1 MSMPKSGRPKAE
13 VLAALRG
20 FKKKDIPWEE
30 GRAMTSIFLAT
41 QEGREVA
48 EEAYTMYLW
57 ENGLDPSAYASLP
70 QMEREVVAM
79 AKAHLR
85 GGADVVG
92 SFTSGGTESCM
103 LAVKTARDWN
113 RAHRPH
119 ISQPQIVI
127 PATGHP
133 AFHKGCQYFGV
144 EAVVTPVD
152 PVTCRADVD
161 AIAAAITD
169 RTILVVGSA
178 CSFPHGAVD
187 DITAIGAIAK
197 ERDLLF
203 HVDGCIGGFLLPLWR
218 DLGAAVPEF
227 DFTVPGVT
235 SMSMDLHKYALC
247 AKGAS
252 VILYRDAELRRHQF
266 FCYSNWPGYA
276 VVNTTMQSSK
286 SGGPIASAW
295 ATLQH
300 YGHDGY
306 LAVARGLRAATER
319 ALAIVDAID
328 GLRVIGKPEIC
339 LFAIGADGPNGAD
352 VFAVADRME
361 ARGWH
366 MYPQLGRGGLE
377 ATLHVTLLPWN
388 VERIDA
394 WGEDLQRAVAE
405 VQAQPAVEGGGLAGM
420 AAGLDLEGM
429 GAAQIEELMT
439 LAGIDPTAIGGEMA
453 EINRLLDSLP
463 PRVTDEIFKVFL
475 DRLTR

>member
-1 MSMPKSGRPKAE
+1 MSIPKAGRSKAD
-13 VLAALRG
+13 VLAALRE
-20 FKKKDIPWEE
+20 FKTKDIPWEE
-30 GRAMTSIFLAT
+30 GRVMTSIFLAT

-57 ENGLDPSAYASLP
+57 ENGLDPSAFASLP

-85 GGADVVG
+85 GGDEVVG

-119 ISQPQIVI
+119 ITKPQIVI

-144 EAVVTPVD
+144 EAVVTPID
-152 PVTCRADVD
+152 PATCRADV
-161 AIAAAITD
+161 AALAAAITD
-169 RTILVVGSA
+169 QTILVVGSA

-187 DITAIGAIAK
+187 DITAIGKIAK

-218 DLGAAVPEF
+218 ELGAAVTEF

-235 SMSMDLHKYALC
+235 SMSMDFHKYALC

-266 FCYSNWPGYA
+266 FCFSNWPGYA

-286 SGGPIASAW
+286 SGGPIAATW
-295 ATLQH
+295 ATLNH
-300 YGHDGY
+300 YGYDGY
-306 LAVARGLRAATER
+306 LDVARGLRAATARCVE
-319 ALAIVDAID
+319 IVATIP
-328 GLRVIGKPEIC
+328 GLRIVGEPEIG
-339 LFAIGADGPNGAD
+339 LLAIGADGDDGVD
-352 VFAVADRME
+352 VFAIADKME

-366 MYPQLGRGGLE
+366 MYPQLGRQGMD
-377 ATLHVTLLPWN
+377 ATLHVTMLPWS
-388 VERIDA
+388 VERIEA
-394 WGEDLQRAVAE
+394 WGEDLKKAVEE
-405 VQAQPAVEGGGLAGM
+405 VRREPAPEGGGLAAM
-420 AAGLDLEGM
+420 AASLDLESLT
-429 GAAQIEELMT
+429 AAQLGELMEA
-439 LAGIDPTAIGGEMA
+439 AGIDPKAIGGEMA

-463 PRVTDEIFKVFL
+463 PRVTDEIFRVFL
-475 DRLTR
+475 DQLTR